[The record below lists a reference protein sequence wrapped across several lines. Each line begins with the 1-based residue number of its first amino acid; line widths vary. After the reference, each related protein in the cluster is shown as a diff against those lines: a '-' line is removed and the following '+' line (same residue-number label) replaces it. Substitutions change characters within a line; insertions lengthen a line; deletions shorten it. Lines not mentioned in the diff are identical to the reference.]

1 MVPARRIGRDA
12 RLLLWQDGMFGKIKT
27 KGKTAANAAAKKDVK
42 FGAAI
47 FGEESLEVREL
58 HLKGIRI
65 PNPGGGNIIN
75 GQRFFF
81 TLKLGEGDSAVLFKA
96 SAFAIA
102 ASDTEVIG
110 KFVDMDDDQKRL
122 IALHLKAMRA
132 AGLIA

>member
-1 MVPARRIGRDA
+1 
-12 RLLLWQDGMFGKIKT
+12 MFGKIKT
-27 KGKTAANAAAKKDVK
+27 KAKPAGDAAARKDVK

-47 FGEESLEVREL
+47 FGEESLDIREL

-75 GQRFFF
+75 GQKFFF
-81 TLKLGEGDSAVLFKA
+81 TMKLGEGDSAVSFKV

-102 ASDTEVIG
+102 ASETEVIG
-110 KFVDMDDDQKRL
+110 KFSDMDDDQRRL

>member
-1 MVPARRIGRDA
+1 
-12 RLLLWQDGMFGKIKT
+12 MFGKIKA
-27 KGKTAANAAAKKDVK
+27 KGKPAGGAAAKKDIK

-47 FGEESLEVREL
+47 FGEESLDIREL

-81 TLKLGEGDSAVLFKA
+81 TVKLGEGDSAVSFKA
-96 SAFAIA
+96 SAFAVA

-110 KFVDMDDDQKRL
+110 KFVDMDDDERRL
-122 IALHLKAMRA
+122 IALHLKSMRA